1 MILLALLALCC
12 AAFVAWP
19 LLRVAPD
26 ALAAEPELFG
36 ALEERDRALAALR
49 ELEFDHRAGKI
60 LDEDYR
66 TLVRTL
72 RLQAADALRRVDAHA

>member
-49 ELEFDHRAGKI
+49 ELEFDDHLLFGEQRV
-60 LDEDYR
+60 D
-66 TLVRTL
+66 LV
-72 RLQAADALRRVDAHA
+72 AADDGVHLR